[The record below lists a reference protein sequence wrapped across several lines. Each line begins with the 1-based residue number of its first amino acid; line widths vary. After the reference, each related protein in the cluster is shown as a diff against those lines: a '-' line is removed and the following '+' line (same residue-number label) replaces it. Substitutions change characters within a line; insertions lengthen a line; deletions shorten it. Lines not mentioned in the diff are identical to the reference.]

1 MILLIDNFDSFTYNI
16 VHALYE
22 IEPKVSVVQSHNI
35 NLDEIKAINPS
46 HILLG
51 PGPGSPKDT
60 GKTLDCVSYFYDKK
74 PILGICLGH
83 QCLGYF
89 FGAKVERAK
98 MPVHGKVSNITHDK
112 SALFNEIPQN
122 FIAARY
128 HSLIVKDLIGPLKA
142 TAWSEDNEIM
152 ALKHVHL
159 PLFGVQFHPESI
171 ASTYGIKLF
180 KNFLSI

>member
-1 MILLIDNFDSFTYNI
+1 MLLLIDHFDSFTYNI
-16 VHALYE
+16 VHAIYE
-22 IEPKVSVVQSHNI
+22 IEPKVLVVQSRDI
-35 NLDEIKAINPS
+35 TLDEIITINPS

-51 PGPGSPKDT
+51 PGPGSPKDN
-60 GKTLDCVSYFYDKK
+60 KVTLECLSYFFDKK

-89 FGAKVERAK
+89 FGAKVERAIT
-98 MPVHGKVSNITHDK
+98 PVHGKVSKITHNK

-122 FIAARY
+122 FIVARY
-128 HSLIVKDLIGPLKA
+128 HSLIVKNLIGPLKA
-142 TAWSEDNEIM
+142 TAWSENNEIM
-152 ALKHVHL
+152 ALEHTHL

-180 KNFLSI
+180 ENFLKI